1 MAPETKPRMTN
12 EFVET
17 HMATVQK
24 QARQQHK
31 QSQLFSTEDIEQ
43 AIWLHMAENFTYV
56 MDKDAQE
63 ISKYAYR
70 AAATYCKEQRED
82 FMYFSGSILYSG
94 EMVERILSDAVWV
107 ELGPGV
113 DVEGRVDVGRAFEK
127 LPPAQKNVVYRR
139 FALKEPTTDL
149 PRATLERGIHSITN
163 ALNSPLRMERVEM
176 AEAARAV

>member
-1 MAPETKPRMTN
+1 MAPETKPQMTGQFVN
-12 EFVET
+12 E

-31 QSQLFSTEDIEQ
+31 QSQLFAVEDIEQ
-43 AIWLHMAENFTYV
+43 AIWLHMAQNFTYV

-82 FMYFSGSILYSG
+82 YMYFSGSVLYSG
-94 EMVERILSDAVWV
+94 EMVERILADAVWV

-127 LPPAQKNVVYRR
+127 LSYAQKNAVYRR
-139 FALKEPTTDL
+139 FALKESKDVVDDKS
-149 PRATLERGIHSITN
+149 LERGIHNITN
-163 ALNSPLRMERVEM
+163 ALNSPVRMERVEM